1 MGKIRNT
8 ASGIV
13 KGRVGN
19 TSYYYANGQQ
29 IARQARNNS
38 NYGEEARR
46 SVAQQTRRALWGN
59 LVNLYK
65 VMSNWSPKAFETKER
80 NQTDYNKFMS
90 VNLNA
95 SEVYLTKDEVSQ
107 GCAVVGEYIISQG
120 SLTPVIVSGSAGEN
134 DRATNIVCTVAL
146 SGSTTIGQIAADIIA
161 NNLGYQ
167 DGDNIAFI
175 IFSNWSD
182 STDYPFAATTY
193 YELTLDTSSTELFT
207 NHPLNGK
214 LTKVAETNVLTVA
227 PYVVATTQAVGFA
240 AIHTRQDGT
249 LKVSSQSI
257 ALIKPIIYEAYT
269 TTTAQQA
276 AIASYGVDDEVP
288 LSPSFRLPVIS
299 SVLVNGG
306 VVADYAG
313 RTLEYNA
320 PISLTIIGTDVQS
333 DSLTLFHDGTQYTP
347 LSQTENSI
355 TFILGGNGTNVI
367 SIGGVVV
374 FRVVISGVEV
384 PSYLPC
390 NMWGFRMSA
399 AYVDRESQY
408 GTDRTQVYSTDCI
421 NYAKEWSED
430 YPYFLFFI
438 FAGVAINDADFT
450 CFNCSI
456 VASREAEDSDHL
468 YRVCL
473 ELTDTASPAYLMA
486 DGYIVAVFNYSN

>member
-59 LVNLYK
+59 LVNLWK
-65 VMSNWSPKAFETKER
+65 VMSSWSPKAFETKER

-107 GCAVVGEYIISQG
+107 GCAVVGEYVVSQG
-120 SLTPVIVSGSAGEN
+120 SLTPIIVSGSAGEN
-134 DRATNIVCTVAL
+134 DRATNVVCTVEL
-146 SGSTTIGQIAADIIA
+146 GGTTTIGQIAADIIA

-175 IFSNWSD
+175 IFSNWAD
-182 STDYPFAATTY
+182 GTDYPFAATTY
-193 YELTLDTSSTELFT
+193 YELTLDTSSSELFT
-207 NHPLNGK
+207 SHPLYGK

-227 PYVVATTQAVGFA
+227 PYIVATTQAVGFA

-249 LKVSSQSI
+249 LKVSSQAI
-257 ALIKPIIYEAYT
+257 ALIKPIIYDAYT
-269 TTTAQQA
+269 TTTAQAA

-288 LSPSFRLPVIS
+288 LSPSFNLPVIS

-306 VVADYAG
+306 VVADFGG
-313 RTLEYNA
+313 RTLEYTT
-320 PISLTIIGTDVQS
+320 PIELVINGTNVSADTV
-333 DSLTLFHDGTQYTP
+333 TLEHDGVVYTP
-347 LSQTENSI
+347 LVQSENSI
-355 TFILGGNGTNVI
+355 TFLLGDNGANVI
-367 SIGGVVV
+367 SIGGMVV
-374 FRVVISGVEV
+374 FRVVVSGIVV
-384 PSYLPC
+384 P
-390 NMWGFRMSA
+390 A
-399 AYVDRESQY
+399 DAV
-408 GTDRTQVYSTDCI
+408 RTKRLAQTVSSTNGQGVNALTTQDNCI
-421 NYAKEWSED
+421 NY
-430 YPYFLFFI
+430 PYLY
-438 FAGVAINDADFT
+438 VASNPYYCLLLKNVAEAIDVDSRIT
-450 CFNCSI
+450 MSNCSL
-456 VASREAEDSDHL
+456 ANTNYMEDLQNL
-468 YRVCL
+468 YLWFSV
-473 ELTDTASPAYLMA
+473 TDTSKPAYVAL
-486 DGYIVAVFNYSN
+486 DGFIIAVFNYSN

>member
-65 VMSNWSPKAFETKER
+65 VMSSWSTKAFETKER
-80 NQTDYNKFMS
+80 HQTDYNKFMS

-107 GCAVVGEYIISQG
+107 GCAVVGEYVVSQG
-120 SLTPVIVSGSAGEN
+120 SLTPIIVSGVSGEN
-134 DRATNIVCTVAL
+134 DRATNVVCTVEL
-146 SGSTTIGQIAADIIA
+146 GGTTTIGQIAADIIA

-175 IFSNWSD
+175 IFSNWAD
-182 STDYPFAATTY
+182 GTDFPFAATTY
-193 YELTLDTSSTELFT
+193 YELTLDTSSSELFT
-207 NHPLNGK
+207 AHPLYGI

-227 PYVVATTQAVGFA
+227 PYIVSTTQAVGFA

-269 TTTAQQA
+269 TTTAQAA
-276 AIASYGVDDEVP
+276 AIDSYGVDDEVP
-288 LSPSFRLPVIS
+288 LSPSFSHPAIS

-306 VVADYAG
+306 VVADFAG
-313 RTLEYNA
+313 STLEYTLPVELVIN
-320 PISLTIIGTDVQS
+320 GTNVSADTV
-333 DSLTLFHDGTQYTP
+333 TLEHDGIMYTP
-347 LSQTENSI
+347 LVQGENSI

-367 SIGGVVV
+367 SIGGMVV
-374 FRVVISGVEV
+374 FRVVISGIVMPEE
-384 PSYLPC
+384 LPT
-390 NMWGFRMSA
+390 RMSL
-399 AYVDRESQY
+399 R
-408 GTDRTQVYSTDCI
+408 QVGASFGDQINVVTRAGIDCL
-421 NYAKEWSED
+421 N
-430 YPYFLFFI
+430 YPYQATESHPRFAFLF
-438 FAGVAINDADFT
+438 GEINQFDEVVESDFT
-450 CFNCSI
+450 SFNCSMEI
-456 VASREAEDSDHL
+456 TAEPDQG
-468 YRVCL
+468 RVL
-473 ELTDTASPAYLMA
+473 MVVYPTDAGNPCYVKYK
-486 DGYIVAVFNYSN
+486 DYIVAVFNYSNW

>member
-175 IFSNWSD
+175 IFSNWAD
-182 STDYPFAATTY
+182 GTEYPFAATTY

-288 LSPSFRLPVIS
+288 LSPSFNLPVIS

-306 VVADYAG
+306 VVADFAG

-333 DSLTLFHDGTQYTP
+333 DSLTLFHNGTQYTP
-347 LSQTENSI
+347 LAQEENSI
-355 TFILGGNGTNVI
+355 TFILGENGTNVI
-367 SIGGVVV
+367 SIGGVAV
-374 FRVVISGVEV
+374 FRVVISGIVV
-384 PSYLPC
+384 PADAVRTK
-390 NMWGFRMSA
+390 RMAQTVARDNGEGINSI
-399 AYVDRESQY
+399 S
-408 GTDRTQVYSTDCI
+408 TQDNCI
-421 NYAKEWSED
+421 NY
-430 YPYFLFFI
+430 PYMYLESNPFYCLLLTS
-438 FAGVAINDADFT
+438 VAEAIDFEGRLT
-450 CFNCSI
+450 LSNCVHSNT
-456 VASREAEDSDHL
+456 RYFEAQQYQYL
-468 YRVCL
+468 WFTV
-473 ELTDTASPAYLMA
+473 TDTSKPAYVEL
-486 DGYIVAVFNYSN
+486 DGFIIAVFNYSN